1 MIFDFTVIYA
11 YFFGSLLIVLFTLLR
26 YSAGTDKY
34 GTIMRLINAIKVVDL
49 RTKTPD
55 SFGMLFQCTGLV
67 FLLTGTAYGI
77 IHRRF
82 IVEGIL
88 DDCLLFLVVLIPLT
102 FLIGVSVFLRKFFWR

>member
-55 SFGMLFQCTGLV
+55 SFPMHWFS
-67 FLLTGTAYGI
+67 
-77 IHRRF
+77 
-82 IVEGIL
+82 
-88 DDCLLFLVVLIPLT
+88 FLVDRNRVRDY
-102 FLIGVSVFLRKFFWR
+102 S